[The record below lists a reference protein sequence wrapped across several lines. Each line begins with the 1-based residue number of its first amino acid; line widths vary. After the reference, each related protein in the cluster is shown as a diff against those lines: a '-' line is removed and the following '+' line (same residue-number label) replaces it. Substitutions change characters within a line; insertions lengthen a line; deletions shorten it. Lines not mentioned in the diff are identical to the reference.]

1 MIGAL
6 ENRTHGRGFGAG
18 GEDSLAAG
26 FGGNEGRLEAR
37 EEAESEI

>member
-18 GEDSLAAG
+18 GEDSLIAG
-26 FGGNEGRLEAR
+26 FGGEGRLEAR
-37 EEAESEI
+37 EEAESEM